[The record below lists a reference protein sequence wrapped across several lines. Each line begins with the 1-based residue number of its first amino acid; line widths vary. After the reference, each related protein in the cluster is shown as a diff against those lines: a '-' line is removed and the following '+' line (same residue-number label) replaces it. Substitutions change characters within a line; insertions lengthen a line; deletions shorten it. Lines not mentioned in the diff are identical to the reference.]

1 MVDDIVRFA
10 VRKEKNKLN
19 FKTLQFFTVYDML
32 SYKLFSKQF
41 MTSAFRLVLC
51 RLKDKRF
58 SLSEVRQKILYKN
71 HT

>member
-1 MVDDIVRFA
+1 
-10 VRKEKNKLN
+10 
-19 FKTLQFFTVYDML
+19 ML

-58 SLSEVRQKILYKN
+58 SLSEVRQKFYIKIILKPDQRYVVVKCLN
-71 HT
+71 STNTGGGLSASLE